1 MRSKILVSTFCILAS
16 AFLLAGCASIRQPT
30 PFGDATARTFCKD
43 VELPKMLMS
52 NSVSNAV
59 SNQTLTV
66 EGYKSGVNV
75 KAIEA
80 IGAACGIAVGNA
92 LRAAGMVP

>member
-1 MRSKILVSTFCILAS
+1 MKNVAMIVSAV
-16 AFLLAGCASIRQPT
+16 LLCAGCASIRQPT

-43 VELPKMLMS
+43 VELPKMQMS

-59 SNQTLTV
+59 SNQTLSV

-92 LRAAGMVP
+92 LRAAGMMP